1 MGSRRRWY
9 REGYSMLSYLQFGED
24 WFGPFRLF
32 QFISI
37 RAILAGITAL
47 LFGFVF
53 GPKLISALQNFGAKQ
68 AFRDED
74 EVGELAALHKAKAKT
89 PTMGGLLIFGS
100 VLFSTILWAEP
111 NIYVVTSMVTYIVLT
126 FVGFTDDYLKISKKN
141 SKGLPGRYKLLGQFF
156 ATGLALALLIG
167 PLGEILTGVQ
177 EKAIGSSFKMME
189 LWVPFYKDVLITNM
203 PIAVAFILFLFTL
216 TGSSNAINLTDGL
229 DGLAIGCTVTVA
241 LTYGIMSYA
250 SGNFVI
256 SEYLMIS
263 WVPGTGE
270 LSVVCAALLGG
281 SLAFLWY
288 NAHPAEMFMG
298 DTGSL
303 AIGGLV
309 GIIALMIHQPLT
321 LIIVGGIFVM
331 EAGSVILQVASYK
344 SRGKRIF
351 LMSPI
356 HHHFELKGWKET
368 KVVIRFWILSL
379 LFALIGLATLKIR

>member
-1 MGSRRRWY
+1 
-9 REGYSMLSYLQFGED
+9 MLSYLQFGEE
-24 WFGPFRLF
+24 WFGPLRLF

-37 RAILAGITAL
+37 RAIFAGITAL
-47 LFGFVF
+47 LFGFVL

-68 AFRDED
+68 SFRDKN
-74 EVGELAALHKAKAKT
+74 EVGELAALHEAKAKT

-100 VLFSTILWAEP
+100 VLFSTVLWAEP
-111 NIYVVTSMVTYIVLT
+111 NIYVVTAMVIYIVLSI
-126 FVGFTDDYLKISKKN
+126 VGFADDYLKISKKN
-141 SKGLPGRYKLLGQFF
+141 SKGLPGRDNLLGQLF
-156 ATGLALALLIG
+156 ASALALILLIG

-177 EKAIGSSFKMME
+177 GKAVGSSSEMLE
-189 LWVPFYKDVLITNM
+189 LWVPFYKDIVLSNM
-203 PIAVAFILFLFTL
+203 TIFGAFILFLFTL

-256 SEYLMIS
+256 SEYLRIS

-270 LSVVCAALLGG
+270 LAVVCAALLGG

-309 GIIALMIHQPLT
+309 GVIALMIHQPFT
-321 LIIVGGIFVM
+321 LIIVGGIFVI
-331 EAGSVILQVASYK
+331 EAGSVILQVISFK

-356 HHHFELKGWKET
+356 HHHFELRGWKET

-379 LFALIGLATLKIR
+379 LFALIGLATLKLR

>member
-1 MGSRRRWY
+1 
-9 REGYSMLSYLQFGED
+9 MLSYLQFGED
-24 WFGPFRLF
+24 WWGPLRLF

-37 RAILAGITAL
+37 RAIFAGITAL
-47 LFGFVF
+47 VFGFIL
-53 GPKLISALQNFGAKQ
+53 GPKLISVLRTFGAKQ
-68 AFRDED
+68 AFRDKD
-74 EVGELAALHKAKAKT
+74 EVGDLAALHEAKAKT

-111 NIYVVTSMVTYIVLT
+111 NIYVITAMVIYIILT
-126 FVGFTDDYLKISKKN
+126 VVGFADDYLKISKKN
-141 SKGLPGRYKLLGQFF
+141 SKGLAGRYKLLGQLL
-156 ATGLALALLIG
+156 ATGVALFFLLG
-167 PLGEILTGVQ
+167 PFSESFSGTQ
-177 EKAIGSSFKMME
+177 ERSLESSSKMME
-189 LWVPFYKDVLITNM
+189 LWVPFYKDMVIQNM
-203 PIAVAFILFLFTL
+203 PIVLVFILFLFTL

-256 SEYLMIS
+256 SEYLRIS

-270 LSVVCAALLGG
+270 LTVVCAALLGG

-309 GIIALMIHQPLT
+309 GIIALMIHQPFT

-331 EAGSVILQVASYK
+331 EAGSVILQVASFK

-379 LFALIGLATLKIR
+379 LFAIIGLATLKLR

>member
-1 MGSRRRWY
+1 
-9 REGYSMLSYLQFGED
+9 MLSYLQLGEEF
-24 WFGPFRLF
+24 FGPLRLF
-32 QFISI
+32 QFISV

-47 LFGFVF
+47 LFGFF
-53 GPKLISALQNFGAKQ
+53 LGPKLISLLRDFGAKQ
-68 AFRDED
+68 AFRDRD
-74 EVGELAALHKAKAKT
+74 EVGELANLHEGKAKT
-89 PTMGGLLIFGS
+89 PTMGGFLIFGS
-100 VLFSTILWAEP
+100 VIFSTLLWADP
-111 NIYVVTSMVTYIVLT
+111 NIYVITAMLVYAVLT
-126 FVGFTDDYLKISKKN
+126 VVGFLDDFLKISKKN
-141 SKGLPGRYKLLGQFF
+141 SKGLAGRYKLIGQLI
-156 ATGLALALLIG
+156 ATGLALFLLIG
-167 PLGEILTGVQ
+167 PLGDILTGVHGR
-177 EKAIGSSFKMME
+177 AVGSTEKMME
-189 LWVPFYKDVLITNM
+189 LWVPFYSDVLILSM
-203 PIAVAFILFLFTL
+203 PLVLVIGLFLLTL

-256 SEYLMIS
+256 SEYLKIS
-263 WVPGTGE
+263 WIPGTGE
-270 LSVVCAALLGG
+270 LTVVCAALLGG

-288 NAHPAEMFMG
+288 NAHPAEIFMG

-321 LIIVGGIFVM
+321 LVIVGGIFVM
-331 EAGSVILQVASYK
+331 EAGSVILQVASFK

-379 LFALIGLATLKIR
+379 LFAIIGLATLKLR

>member
-1 MGSRRRWY
+1 
-9 REGYSMLSYLQFGED
+9 MLSYLQLIDHFY
-24 WFGPFRLF
+24 GPLRLF
-32 QFISI
+32 QFISV
-37 RAILAGITAL
+37 RSVLAGLIAL
-47 LFGFVF
+47 VFGFLI
-53 GPKLISALQNFGAKQ
+53 GPSLIRILQKIGAKQ
-68 AFRDED
+68 AFRDKS
-74 EVGELAALHKAKAKT
+74 EVGDLADLHESKSKT

-100 VLFSTILWAEP
+100 VVISSIICAEL
-111 NIYVVTSMVTYIVLT
+111 NIYVVTALT
-126 FVGFTDDYLKISKKN
+126 VFAILTGVGFLDDYLKVTQQN
-141 SKGLPGRYKLLGQFF
+141 SKGLSGRYKLLGQLL
-156 ATGLALALLIG
+156 ATTIALVLLFG
-167 PLGEILTGVQ
+167 PLADILTGIDG
-177 EKAIGSSFKMME
+177 KATNSSIKMSE
-189 LWVPFYKDVLITNM
+189 LWVPFYKDVIYVGM
-203 PIAVAFILFLFTL
+203 PIILVFGLFLITL

-250 SGNFVI
+250 SGNYVI
-256 SEYLMIS
+256 SNYLNIS

-309 GIIALMIHQPLT
+309 GIIALMIHQPFT

-331 EAGSVILQVASYK
+331 EACSVIIQVASFK
-344 SRGKRIF
+344 TRGKRIF

-379 LFALIGLATLKIR
+379 LFAIVGLATLKIR

>member
-1 MGSRRRWY
+1 
-9 REGYSMLSYLQFGED
+9 MLSYLQLGEEF
-24 WFGPFRLF
+24 FGPLRLF
-32 QFISI
+32 QFISV

-47 LFGFVF
+47 LFGFF
-53 GPKLISALQNFGAKQ
+53 LGPKLITLLRDFGAKQ
-68 AFRDED
+68 AFRDRD
-74 EVGELAALHKAKAKT
+74 EVGELANLHEGKAKT

-100 VLFSTILWAEP
+100 VIFSTLLWADP
-111 NIYVVTSMVTYIVLT
+111 NIYVITAMLVYGVLT
-126 FVGFTDDYLKISKKN
+126 IVGFLDDFLKISKKN
-141 SKGLPGRYKLLGQFF
+141 SKGLAGRYKLIGQLI
-156 ATGLALALLIG
+156 ATGLALFLLLG
-167 PLGEILTGVQ
+167 PLGDTLTGVHGR
-177 EKAIGSSFKMME
+177 AVGSTEKMME
-189 LWVPFYKDVLITNM
+189 LWVPFYSDVLILSM
-203 PIAVAFILFLFTL
+203 PLVLVVGLFLLTL

-256 SEYLMIS
+256 SEYLKIS
-263 WVPGTGE
+263 WIPGTGE
-270 LSVVCAALLGG
+270 LTVVCAALLGG

-288 NAHPAEMFMG
+288 NAHPAEIFMG

-321 LIIVGGIFVM
+321 LVIVGGIFVM
-331 EAGSVILQVASYK
+331 EAGSVILQVASFK

-379 LFALIGLATLKIR
+379 LFAIIGLATLKLR

>member
-1 MGSRRRWY
+1 
-9 REGYSMLSYLQFGED
+9 MLSYLQFGED
-24 WFGPFRLF
+24 WFGPLRLF

-37 RAILAGITAL
+37 RAIFGGITAMA
-47 LFGFVF
+47 FGFLL
-53 GPKLISALQNFGAKQ
+53 GPKLISALRSFGAKQ
-68 AFRDED
+68 AFRDKE
-74 EVGELAALHKAKAKT
+74 EVGELAALHEAKAKT

-111 NIYVVTSMVTYIVLT
+111 NIYVITAMVIYIILT
-126 FVGFTDDYLKISKKN
+126 GVGFADDYLKISKKN
-141 SKGLPGRYKLLGQFF
+141 SKGLAGRYKLVGQLL
-156 ATGLALALLIG
+156 ATAIALLLLLG
-167 PLGEILTGVQ
+167 PFSEVLSGTQ
-177 EKAIGSSFKMME
+177 ERSLGSSSKMLE
-189 LWVPFYKDVLITNM
+189 LWVPFYKDMLIQSM
-203 PIAVAFILFLFTL
+203 PIILVFLLFLVTL

-250 SGNFVI
+250 SGNFLI
-256 SEYLMIS
+256 SEYLRIS
-263 WVPGTGE
+263 WLPGTGE
-270 LSVVCAALLGG
+270 LAVVCSSLLGG

-309 GIIALMIHQPLT
+309 GIIALMIHQPFT
-321 LIIVGGIFVM
+321 LVIVGGIFVM

-379 LFALIGLATLKIR
+379 IFAIIGLATLKLR